1 MKQGSCDLDNVL
13 SLSTDLLKLEGTM
26 HVAPVQS
33 VKAINPDTLAG
44 YLSSRDV
51 RSSAFDQ
58 DALELLCE
66 KVIGAP
72 LESHEM
78 VVARGTPAINGDS
91 VTFTLEDSIKKRLE
105 ELRLRKESL
114 CESPELTS
122 LTPDE
127 CSGSEA
133 VNYYDQ
139 MAFLVVQVGDII
151 AMRSERSDG
160 VDGSDIFG
168 KIIPAHE
175 GKKNE
180 GVLDDSISVDRDG
193 TCFASIPGVLTATPA
208 HISVSKHL
216 DIDSDVDFNTGRIV
230 FPGSVR
236 VHGAVRDHFGINA
249 DGDVHIQGLT
259 EVAVLESRSNI
270 TLDRGMAG
278 KETGSIRADG
288 NLAAGYLE
296 GVLGHIIG
304 DVHVRGEITNSTI
317 EINGELIADGAAVRG
332 GELIVAGGAQ
342 IGSLGA
348 SAGVE
353 TILAV
358 GSLPGAQGEIMQIDL
373 YQEQIAS
380 EITAQFKKIEQFAA
394 AIKRPTAA
402 QIEEQM
408 GMQFVIDELNMRS
421 EQLDQAKRRLSMLF
435 ARITKPRLEIKKA
448 IYPKSVVYLPGHRV
462 EFPRELIGES
472 VIEIHETGRPSI
484 TYRGQ
489 TVDLNE
495 HARVEPDPRIL
506 RVSADEA
513 SESTTDS
520 LAA

>member
-1 MKQGSCDLDNVL
+1 MKQGSCDLDTVL

-26 HVAPVQS
+26 HVAPVKS
-33 VKAINPDTLAG
+33 VKAINPDALAA
-44 YLSSRDV
+44 YLASREV
-51 RSSAFDQ
+51 RSSSIDH

-66 KVIGAP
+66 KIIGAP

-91 VTFTLEDSIKKRLE
+91 VTFTIEEPIKKRLE

-114 CESPELTS
+114 SESPDLS
-122 LTPDE
+122 SMHPDQD
-127 CSGSEA
+127 SGDNA

-193 TCFASIPGVLTATPA
+193 TCFASIPGVLTATA
-208 HISVSKHL
+208 ANISVSNHL
-216 DIDSDVDFNTGRIV
+216 DIESDVDFNTGRIV

-236 VHGAVRDHFGINA
+236 VHGSVRDHFGINA
-249 DGDVHIQGLT
+249 EGDIHIQGLI
-259 EVAVLESRSNI
+259 EVAALQTRSNI

-278 KETGSIRADG
+278 KETGTIRADG
-288 NLAAGYLE
+288 NLEAGYLE

-304 DVHVRGEITNSTI
+304 NVQVRGEITNSTV
-317 EINGELIADGAAVRG
+317 EINGELNAEGAAVRG
-332 GELIVAGGAQ
+332 GELIVAGGAR

-358 GSLPGAQGEIMQIDL
+358 GSLPGAQGEIMQIDH
-373 YQEQIAS
+373 YQEQIES
-380 EITAQFKKIEQFAA
+380 EIASQLQKIEQFAA
-394 AIKRPTAA
+394 AIKRPTAS
-402 QIEEQM
+402 QIETQM

-435 ARITKPRLEIKKA
+435 VRITKPRLEIKKA

-462 EFPRELIGES
+462 EFPQELIGES

-484 TYRGQ
+484 TYRGR

-506 RVSADEA
+506 RVNDDGLEEPGIESA
-513 SESTTDS
+513 
-520 LAA
+520 AA